1 MRIGWKQIN
10 FTYNRR
16 TGERFGEGNIKVRFR
31 VKSQKEPEP
40 ESQEEAE
47 LQEEDGGF
55 TRGKG
60 GRKQWRSFKPMNLS
74 KVIQDVGPIVVD
86 RVSLEV
92 ETGEIVGLLGPNG
105 AGKSTTFYMVVGLIR
120 PNAGQIIYDDEDI
133 TFLPMYKRA
142 RRGIGYLAQETSIF
156 RKLTVKQNIEAI
168 LEVRDIPKRE
178 RGQRSEQLMEE
189 LGISELANRKA
200 YTLSGGECRRAE
212 IARALAAS
220 PSFILLDEPFSGID
234 PIAVQDIKQ
243 LILHL
248 RDRNLGVLITD
259 HNAAEMLGIVDRA
272 YLITDGKITLSGTP
286 ETLVES
292 EIARDQ
298 YLGHNFEL
306 RRPRI

>member
-1 MRIGWKQIN
+1 MSILQ
-10 FTYNRR
+10 TH
-16 TGERFGEGNIKVRFR
+16 EL
-31 VKSQKEPEP
+31 VKSY
-40 ESQEEAE
+40 A
-47 LQEEDGGF
+47 
-55 TRGKG
+55 R
-60 GRKQWRSFKPMNLS
+60 R
-74 KVIQDVGPIVVD
+74 GPIVVD
-86 RVSLEV
+86 QVSLEV
-92 ETGEIVGLLGPNG
+92 ESGEIVGLLGPNG

-142 RRGIGYLAQETSIF
+142 RQGIGYLAQESSIF

-168 LEVRDIPKRE
+168 LEVLDIPKIE
-178 RGQRSEQLMEE
+178 RKQRSQQLMEE

-234 PIAVQDIKQ
+234 PIAVQDIKH

-248 RDRNLGVLITD
+248 RSRNLGVLITD
-259 HNAAEMLGIVDRA
+259 HNAAETLGIVDRA

-286 ETLVES
+286 EALVES
-292 EIARDQ
+292 EVARER

-306 RRPRI
+306 RRDRI

>member
-1 MRIGWKQIN
+1 MSILQ
-10 FTYNRR
+10 TH
-16 TGERFGEGNIKVRFR
+16 EH
-31 VKSQKEPEP
+31 VKSY
-40 ESQEEAE
+40 A
-47 LQEEDGGF
+47 
-55 TRGKG
+55 R
-60 GRKQWRSFKPMNLS
+60 R
-74 KVIQDVGPIVVD
+74 GPIVVD
-86 RVSLEV
+86 QVSLEV
-92 ETGEIVGLLGPNG
+92 ESGEIVGLLGPNG

-142 RRGIGYLAQETSIF
+142 RQGIGYLAQESSIF

-168 LEVRDIPKRE
+168 LEVLDIPKIE
-178 RGQRSEQLMEE
+178 RKQRSQQLMEE

-234 PIAVQDIKQ
+234 PIAVQDIKH

-248 RDRNLGVLITD
+248 RSRNLGVLITD
-259 HNAAEMLGIVDRA
+259 HNAAETLGIVDRA

-286 ETLVES
+286 EALVES
-292 EIARDQ
+292 EVARER

-306 RRPRI
+306 RRDRI

>member
-1 MRIGWKQIN
+1 MAILK
-10 FTYNRR
+10 TH
-16 TGERFGEGNIKVRFR
+16 EL
-31 VKSQKEPEP
+31 VKSY
-40 ESQEEAE
+40 
-47 LQEEDGGF
+47 
-55 TRGKG
+55 TR
-60 GRKQWRSFKPMNLS
+60 R
-74 KVIQDVGPIVVD
+74 GPIVVD
-86 RVSLEV
+86 QVSLEV

-120 PNAGQIIYDDEDI
+120 PNAGQIIYDNEDI

-156 RKLTVKQNIEAI
+156 RKLTVRQNIESI
-168 LEVRDIPKRE
+168 LEVRDIPKSE
-178 RGQRSEQLMEE
+178 RKQHSEQLMEE
-189 LGISELANRKA
+189 LGISELADRKA

-248 RDRNLGVLITD
+248 RNRNLGVLITD

-286 ETLVES
+286 EALVES
-292 EIARDQ
+292 EIAREQ

-306 RRPRI
+306 RRPRV